1 MRRFTETYTRPIVI
15 VVLIAVAGGVSL
27 MSRGPEVGPRRHSFV
42 VNIEGHDLGSWQKVS
57 GLDVAFDV
65 IEFREGSGPTRYFP
79 GATKYSSIKLERT
92 FVGDTTLSDWFT
104 AFSQSPTERVQGT
117 IILYDPAHTEVARW
131 NFENAWPQ
139 KLTGPVLNAGAN
151 DVPIESI
158 ELVHEGFTRVPPPT
172 R

>member
-1 MRRFTETYTRPIVI
+1 VRRFTRTYSKLTVI
-15 VVLIAVAGGVSL
+15 VVLIAVAGGVSV
-27 MSRGPEVGPRRHSFV
+27 MSRGPETAPRRHSFV

-79 GATKYSSIKLERT
+79 GATKYTTIKLERT
-92 FVGDTTLSDWFT
+92 FTGDTKLTDWFT
-104 AFSQSPTERVQGT
+104 AFSQTPTERVRGT
-117 IILYDPAHTEVARW
+117 IILFDPAHTEVARW

-139 KLTGPVLNAGAN
+139 KLTGPVLNAGTN
-151 DVPIESI
+151 DVPVESI

>member
-1 MRRFTETYTRPIVI
+1 VRRFTGTYGRLIVI
-15 VVLIAVAGGVSL
+15 VALIAVAGGVSV
-27 MSRGPEVGPRRHSFV
+27 MSRGPETAARRHFFV

-65 IEFREGSGPTRYFP
+65 IEFREGSGPVRYFP
-79 GATKYSSIKLERT
+79 GATKFTNIKLERAFT
-92 FVGDTTLSDWFT
+92 GDTRLSDWFT
-104 AFSQSPTERVQGT
+104 AFSQSPSERVQGT
-117 IILYDPAHTEVARW
+117 IILYDPAQTEVARW

-158 ELVHEGFTRVPPPT
+158 ELVHEGFIRVPPPT